1 MLNGYFRKGAVAAVA
16 AAVVS
21 MAAWKAPQ
29 ASSYLSASSSTAVVA
44 TAPAG
49 LVPPAVAA
57 ATYAPV
63 VDRVMPAVVT
73 LRVEKRASF
82 SPTDQQT
89 PDELFRRFFGEQ
101 APRGQ
106 EMPRGRRMPAP
117 VQRGLG
123 SGVIVTKDGY
133 ILTNNHVVDGVDSV
147 KVELPDRRT
156 FTAKVVGTDAATDLA
171 VVKIDASNLPTL
183 VVGDS
188 DAVKVGD
195 VVLAVGNPLGVGET
209 VTSGIISAKGRQTP
223 TGDDSYQDFLQ
234 TDAAINHG
242 NSGGALVNVAG
253 ELVGINSQ
261 ILSPSDTN
269 IGLGFAIPSNLAKH
283 VMDELVTNGTVRRAK
298 LGVTIQPIS
307 PDMAQAMNLST
318 TKGALVST
326 VDPGSPA
333 EKAGLKQGDV
343 ITQYNG
349 RDVVD
354 YNQLRNSVAG
364 TLPGTKV
371 SMTVLRD
378 GHTQSLTATVGEL
391 EAKTV
396 RGTRSGSDERGG
408 DGRFGMALQSSDEGV
423 VVAQLDPNGVA
434 ADSGLREGDVIQKV
448 DGKAVKSPA
457 EVKSALDRKDGKP
470 SLLVVERDG
479 RSFFVTLRA
488 E

>member
-1 MLNGYFRKGAVAAVA
+1 MYKGKIRTGIVAAVA

-29 ASSYLSASSSTAVVA
+29 ASSYLSAATSTALVA

-49 LVPPAVAA
+49 VVPPAVSSAS
-57 ATYAPV
+57 YAPV
-63 VDRVMPAVVT
+63 VERVMPAVVT
-73 LRVEKRASF
+73 IRVAKRASF
-82 SPTDQQT
+82 SPTDQQI

-101 APRGQ
+101 GPQ
-106 EMPRGRRMPAP
+106 QMQPRGRRMPAP

-133 ILTNNHVVDGVDSV
+133 ILTNNHVVDSADSV

-156 FTAKVVGTDAATDLA
+156 FDAKVVGTDPATDLA
-171 VVKIDASNLPTL
+171 VVKINATSLPTL

-223 TGDDSYQDFLQ
+223 SDDDGYQDFLQ

-261 ILSPSDTN
+261 ILSPSDGN
-269 IGLGFAIPSNLAKH
+269 IGLGFAIPSNMAKH
-283 VMDELVTNGTVRRAK
+283 VMNELVTNGSVRRAK
-298 LGVTIQPIS
+298 LGVTIQGIT
-307 PDMAQAMNLST
+307 PDMAQAMNLSS
-318 TKGALVST
+318 TKGALVSS
-326 VDPGSPA
+326 VDAGSPA

-349 RDVVD
+349 KEVADN
-354 YNQLRNSVAG
+354 NQLRNAVAS
-364 TLPGTKV
+364 TLPGTTV
-371 SMTVLRD
+371 PLTVLRN
-378 GHTQSLTATVGEL
+378 GRTETLNATVGEL
-391 EAKTV
+391 EAKKAGA
-396 RGTRSGSDERGG
+396 RRDSGERGSE
-408 DGRFGMALQSSDEGV
+408 GRFGMTLQSTDDGV
-423 VVAQLDPNGVA
+423 VVAQLDPNGIA
-434 ADSGLREGDVIQKV
+434 AESQLAEGDVIQKV
-448 DGKAVKSPA
+448 DGKVVKTPA
-457 EVKSALDRKDGKP
+457 EVKAALDRKDGKP
-470 SLLVVERDG
+470 SLLTIERDG
-479 RSFFVTLRA
+479 RTLFLTLRA